1 MQWNPKPSLWQQ
13 IVQIGPF
20 WLVVAFAG
28 IAGVAAARL
37 IIVPHDGPCDLGRAD
52 KLALWR
58 TWVGFGVVAFTS
70 RPYRSPTETVD
81 KALGNFN
88 TSVPVSLGV
97 YLVLIIIFWFT
108 IKAQSRTNFGR
119 ELRSAFSRCVTFFLV
134 LALSWWIL
142 AVFLSRWDTPGEGSL
157 GLVLLGGFVGLYSSG
172 AWCISRYWFGIG
184 RAHPLL
190 PPAVTAET
198 ICIMTAVE
206 LHSGGPERLPPKPW
220 LMINFAAVITTL
232 CVCFVEACDAYA
244 ETRSGR
250 PHAPGASP
258 AQWPMLVAAYLGIFA
273 LAFSVVFIWTGDAQ
287 RTLCTGTAPIVKCT
301 SSG

>member
-1 MQWNPKPSLWQQ
+1 MQWNPEPSLWQQ

-37 IIVPHDGPCDLGRAD
+37 IIVPHDGPRDLGRAD

-58 TWVGFGVVAFTS
+58 TWVGFGVVAFIS

-108 IKAQSRTNFGR
+108 IKAQSRTSFGR
-119 ELRSAFSRCVTFFLV
+119 ELRSVFSRCVTFFLV

-142 AVFLSRWDTPGEGSL
+142 AVFLSL
-157 GLVLLGGFVGLYSSG
+157 GH
-172 AWCISRYWFGIG
+172 SR
-184 RAHPLL
+184 R
-190 PPAVTAET
+190 
-198 ICIMTAVE
+198 
-206 LHSGGPERLPPKPW
+206 R
-220 LMINFAAVITTL
+220 
-232 CVCFVEACDAYA
+232 
-244 ETRSGR
+244 
-250 PHAPGASP
+250 
-258 AQWPMLVAAYLGIFA
+258 VAG
-273 LAFSVVFIWTGDAQ
+273 
-287 RTLCTGTAPIVKCT
+287 TGTARRFCWPLQFRRLVHISLLVRDRPRSPAAAFRGHGRNYLHHDRGRAAQRRTGKTPAQTLADDQLCRCDHHLVRLLRG
-301 SSG
+301 SV